1 MGDDQKRFCLVTFA
15 TREDAEKAV
24 TLIRETKAS
33 ILGPGEK
40 RAALALYADKGE
52 KGDRWVMGEEGVLV
66 ARGEE
71 GEGGEVKSK
80 GEKEKEQKK
89 AEGGGKVRAAAAFWA
104 RLDRASWR

>member
-40 RAALALYADKGE
+40 RAAFALYADKRE

-66 ARGEE
+66 AREE

-80 GEKEKEQKK
+80 GEKEKEQKET
-89 AEGGGKVRAAAAFWA
+89 EGEGKLRAAAAFWA